1 MGESR
6 EIKQKIAA
14 LLKALAV
21 SLLLTTAVL
30 FLMAFLLL
38 RFDISQGKVTAGVIA
53 AYALSGFFGG
63 LIAGKCVG
71 HKKYLWGL
79 FAGTVYFVLLAAVSA
94 LAVPEAFG
102 GVKFLLTSFL
112 ICSCSGTLG
121 GMIS

>member
-6 EIKQKIAA
+6 EIKQKSGA
-14 LLKALAV
+14 LLKALVV

-79 FAGTVYFVLLAAVSA
+79 FAGAVYFVLLAAVSA

>member
-21 SLLLTTAVL
+21 SLLLTTAML

-38 RFDISQGKVTAGVIA
+38 HFDISQGKVTAGVIA

-79 FAGTVYFVLLAAVSA
+79 FAGVVYFVLLAAVSA

>member
-21 SLLLTTAVL
+21 SLLLTTGVL

-79 FAGTVYFVLLAAVSA
+79 FAGAVYFVLLAAVSA

>member
-14 LLKALAV
+14 LLKTLAV

-38 RFDISQGKVTAGVIA
+38 RFDISQGKVTAGVIT

-71 HKKYLWGL
+71 HRKYLWGL
-79 FAGTVYFVLLAAVSA
+79 LAGTVYFVLLAAVSA

-102 GVKFLLTSFL
+102 GAKFLLTSFL